1 MRIITT
7 KGEFDMPRFP
17 DVRHTIYNLMLSS
30 AGEQTAPLTLPSSDN
45 NLFLLDYPDRA
56 DNIYK
61 PMQEIDVVVQ
71 SGLISRRAN
80 MVINDVDISEGISV
94 TIYLSAGDFYSRIQ
108 GIKLSSLN
116 WPAVKSPTYEADT
129 PLQRVTY
136 LINLLKQEL
145 NAPGT
150 STQFRVVP
158 VITSSEATYK
168 VYRQK
173 ADLSWEYKDIT
184 RKVELNG
191 YEKYQHPLDFSGSG
205 YDTLDTLEGEFTHTH
220 VNNGVS
226 VAIARGYGMTPFLRI
241 SYVLQ
246 HIFNHF
252 GYTVDFETIAG
263 ELGYDT
269 FAPASLVN
277 TVADAI
283 YSGLLNYS
291 QLVPSCDVSE
301 FITAIEDHYAVKFI
315 PNEHSRIM
323 NIKRFSNESVKNPDV
338 DLSSYLSGKPKF
350 NIPEF
355 RQFHVKSQLA
365 DTTPESTLPLEEIE
379 LQLSDIADVIAEYA
393 APDLTG
399 RNAMLLLRMS
409 MVGNVIHRN
418 SQIQGQESE
427 NAEESAQIVLIES
440 IEDSVAADFRTDP
453 GAPVSLEYRRSYAF
467 LHHLSQNDAADIRE
481 IDNQYWD
488 YARSIQHSN
497 ILIEAPMNMPEALI
511 NQIDIY
517 TPKVVAGQKVMIES
531 ISKMMDDVKD
541 GQLVKFR
548 TLRTFID
555 R

>member
-17 DVRHTIYNLMLSS
+17 DVRHTIYNLILSS
-30 AGEQTAPLTLPSSDN
+30 AGEQTVPLTLPSSDN

-61 PMQEIDVVVQ
+61 PLQEIDVVVQ

-80 MVINDVDISEGISV
+80 MVINDVDTSEGISV

-108 GIKLSSLN
+108 GVKLSSLN

-158 VITSSEATYK
+158 VITGSEATYK

-173 ADLSWEYKDIT
+173 PDLSWEYKDIT
-184 RKVELNG
+184 RNIELNG
-191 YEKYQHPLDFSGSG
+191 YEKYQHQLDFSGWG
-205 YDTLDTLEGEFTHTH
+205 FDTLNTLEGEFTHTH

-226 VAIARGYGMTPFLRI
+226 IAIARGYGMTPFLKI
-241 SYVLQ
+241 NYVLQ
-246 HIFNHF
+246 HIFNYY
-252 GYTVDFETIAG
+252 GYTVDFVSFADQ
-263 ELGYDT
+263 LGYDT

-283 YSGLLNYS
+283 YSGVLNYS

-301 FITAIEDHYAVKFI
+301 FIAAIEDHYAVKFI
-315 PNEHSRIM
+315 PNEHARRM
-323 NIKRFSNESVKNPDV
+323 NIKRFSNESVKNPDA
-338 DLSSYLSGKPKF
+338 DLSSYLSGKLKF
-350 NIPEF
+350 YTPEF
-355 RQFHVKSQLA
+355 RQFHVKSQLLG
-365 DTTPESTLPLEEIE
+365 TTPKSILPLEEIE
-379 LQLSDIADVIAEYA
+379 LQLSDITDVTAEYA
-393 APDLTG
+393 APAFSA
-399 RNAMLLLRMS
+399 RNAMLLLRMA
-409 MVGNVIHRN
+409 MVGNVVHRN
-418 SQIQGQESE
+418 SQIQGQDSE
-427 NAEESAQIVLIES
+427 NTEESSEIVIIES
-440 IEDSVAADFRTDP
+440 IEDSVAADFVID
-453 GAPVSLEYRRSYAF
+453 AEIPVSVSYRRSYAF
-467 LHHLSQNDAADIRE
+467 LHHLSQNDGYDIWE
-481 IDNQYWD
+481 IDNQYWH
-488 YARSIQHSN
+488 YARFIRHSN
-497 ILIEAPMNMPEALI
+497 ILIEAPMNMPESVI
-511 NQIDIY
+511 NQLDIY
-517 TPKVVAGQKVMIES
+517 TPKILAGQKVMIES